1 MKKITLTALAALIAF
16 SGVASA
22 QAFDI
27 NAMPLG
33 NFPAM
38 TDKAS
43 TGSIGHALKKRVI
56 VRDGAKITQFFTVDA
71 NGDVTVISE
80 AAN

>member
-1 MKKITLTALAALIAF
+1 MKKITLSALAALIAF
-16 SGVASA
+16 SGAASA

-27 NAMPLG
+27 NAMPLS
-33 NFPAM
+33 NIPAM

-56 VRDGAKITQFFTVDA
+56 VRDGAKVMQFFTVDA
-71 NGDVTVISE
+71 NGDVTVVSE
-80 AAN
+80 EAN